1 MKISLDF
8 DGLIEFIDEN
18 FKKSKTYISP
28 AYMKKILDNNKNSGI
43 GKFFRI
49 LLSKYL
55 KESFTLVL
63 LASQRI
69 QKHSKLLQMKKAR

>member
-1 MKISLDF
+1 MKICLDL
-8 DGLIEFIDEN
+8 DVLNEFLDEN
-18 FKKSKTYISP
+18 FKKTKTYISP
-28 AYMKKILDNNKNSGI
+28 AYMKKVIENSKKTQI

-55 KESFTLVL
+55 KESFPLIL

-69 QKHSKLLQMKKAR
+69 QKHSKILQMKKAR

>member
-1 MKISLDF
+1 MEISFQTD
-8 DGLIEFIDEN
+8 
-18 FKKSKTYISP
+18 
-28 AYMKKILDNNKNSGI
+28 A

-55 KESFTLVL
+55 KEDFIIIL

-69 QKHSKLLQMKKAR
+69 RKQSKILQMKKAR